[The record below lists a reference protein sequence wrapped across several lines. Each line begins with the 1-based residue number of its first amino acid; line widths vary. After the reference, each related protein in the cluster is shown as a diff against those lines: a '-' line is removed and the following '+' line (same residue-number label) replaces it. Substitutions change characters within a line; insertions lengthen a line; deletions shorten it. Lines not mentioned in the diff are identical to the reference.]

1 LTVGAGAWAGIGR
14 VRRAWSG
21 HCGCLGLGVLREY
34 GRQTTCDYSE
44 GGSIWF
50 TEFNGNKIGK
60 ITKYSTLFQY
70 PIPTS
75 NSYTSGIT
83 AGLDGSLW
91 FTEST
96 GNMIGKVPKA
106 W

>member
-1 LTVGAGAWAGIGR
+1 M
-14 VRRAWSG
+14 
-21 HCGCLGLGVLREY
+21 
-34 GRQTTCDYSE
+34 
-44 GGSIWF
+44 
-50 TEFNGNKIGK
+50 
-60 ITKYSTLFQY
+60 FQY